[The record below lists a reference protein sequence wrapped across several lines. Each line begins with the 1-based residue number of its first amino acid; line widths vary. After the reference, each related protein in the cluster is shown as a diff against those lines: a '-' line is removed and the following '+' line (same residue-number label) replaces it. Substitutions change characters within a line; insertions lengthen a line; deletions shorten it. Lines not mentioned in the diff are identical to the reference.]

1 MREAMTSRRR
11 LALLAMSLVLA
22 ASVGVEG
29 PANAAARTYADC
41 TSMHRVYANGTAKS
55 ATAAAHPS
63 PSWIK
68 IKPPAVDSGAY
79 TANRKLDRDNDGI
92 ACEVAK

>member
-1 MREAMTSRRR
+1 MTSRRKSA
-11 LALLAMSLVLA
+11 LIALSVLLATGVGVGVGTAAQA
-22 ASVGVEG
+22 AS
-29 PANAAARTYADC
+29 RTYADC
-41 TSMHRVYANGTAKS
+41 ASMHRVYANGAAKS
-55 ATAAAHPS
+55 SSAAAHPS